1 MLEQAGVGIPDV
13 PRAWSIPSHVGSGN
27 GSSLLPDLLAG
38 RQATTSKLLLYF
50 PAAFSERFPHC

>member
-38 RQATTSKLLLYF
+38 GHGPTSKLLLYLL
-50 PAAFSERFPHC
+50 AAFSE